1 MSAHDQMTLAYM
13 DLTDL
18 LKTDKNPKKHDLPA
32 LRASMLRW
40 GFTQPLAIDERTGKL
55 VEGHGRIEVLQEMKK
70 AGGKPPARVEAR
82 SGGKAWFVPVV
93 RGLSFESDLEA
104 EAYLIAANQLT
115 TAGGWDDGLLS
126 TMMQE
131 LKTANVSF
139 EGLGF
144 QPQALDRMLA
154 SFAPSGQK
162 LADLPAQPAPSFAP
176 AEPSFLSITPAAAV
190 TSDGQFSPPPTS
202 MPILEEGQSPADVG
216 VLDPTQRIES
226 EHAPKVMRTILIG
239 RHHIPCSAE
248 ESAALDSYITR
259 WMDKTGSL
267 YGFFT
272 AHLTVP
278 ADD

>member
-202 MPILEEGQSPADVG
+202 MPILEDGQSPADVG